1 MESKTELPAEAADA
15 RTVVTLRTMEIV
27 VAALFLVFGVTFA
40 IASYQLGSGW
50 SDDGP
55 QSGYFP
61 FYINLIISIASAA
74 TLVQALRDRT
84 PKSAG
89 AFVERGQLRQV
100 SAVLIPAAVYI
111 LGIQLFGIYLASAVY
126 IAVFMVWLGN
136 YSWVKSASL
145 GLVISV
151 SVYLLFEVWFKVS
164 LHKGSWFDPLSLF
177 GL

>member
-100 SAVLIPAAVYI
+100 SAVLFIFSVCNCSAFIWP
-111 LGIQLFGIYLASAVY
+111 LRFTSQCSWSGSGITPG
-126 IAVFMVWLGN
+126 
-136 YSWVKSASL
+136 
-145 GLVISV
+145 
-151 SVYLLFEVWFKVS
+151 
-164 LHKGSWFDPLSLF
+164 
-177 GL
+177 